1 MKSLL
6 SALVLLFA
14 VLCRALFAGVAGQP
28 PSGTTT
34 QSTAVFKGLN
44 KNLQP
49 PQAKE
54 SFLPMV
60 ERTAPRLQISFTST
74 QDGDGARG
82 DIYLEN
88 PDGSALVNLTQTA
101 AIDERVPAWSPD
113 GSRVAFASDRAGN
126 LDIYVMQADGKGLL
140 QITSNPTI
148 DDEPNWSPDG
158 KRILFHS
165 DRDGNAELY
174 TVNADGSGLKRLT
187 NTAMNEFAGRWSL
200 EGDKIFFIEGG
211 SGSFHLA
218 VMESNGTARTQL
230 TGEGV
235 FQGFDLSPDGS
246 RLVFASSG
254 QLWLMDTDGSEVV
267 QISSLPGLAAFPA
280 WSPKGDRIAFQ
291 NSPTNGASSKI
302 YLINVDGT
310 GLNQVSHHADPDVR
324 PAWRA
329 SLEPVADGT
338 ADEKLA
344 DLLQRMTPQE
354 KVGQLF
360 VLHFDGTSVGPMLDQ
375 LLKECHPGG
384 LILFGPNI
392 ASQSQLRQLI
402 QQSQTFARQAS
413 PGIPLLIAIDQEGWP
428 VVRLDGIA
436 TTFPSQMAIAAT
448 GDLDMARQAG
458 YATGQE
464 LQALG
469 VNMNLAPVLDVNT
482 NPDNPVIGLRSFGS
496 DPALVAQFGVAM
508 AQGLQESGLLATGK
522 HFPGHGSTWQ
532 DSHLVLPRIDKS
544 LAELH
549 AVELKPFQAAIQSGI
564 GAMMAGHLL
573 VPAIDPAYPTS
584 LSPAALNDLLRGELG
599 FQGLIATDSMTMQ
612 ALTQNY
618 GAQEAARLAVQ
629 AGADLLMYGN
639 DPGADPAAQLEIC
652 HALQDQ
658 FQQDAQFA
666 QIVQL
671 RVERILRQKIAL
683 GFFDPVSPPNDLETL
698 RTAHQELALSIAQ
711 ASITRLK
718 DEISQ
723 LPLSTDERLLLVYP
737 KIMSGFGELAQQ
749 FSNSVILLPV
759 DLSPSEDQIQSSLAV
774 AAQSD
779 AVAVVT
785 LNAYTHAGQAALV
798 QSLAP
803 YDPIVVAMGLPYD
816 ILAFPHIKAYLVSYG
831 YAPVSQRAVLQAFYG
846 EIQPQGKLP
855 VSIGDLFPVGAGLGD
870 ED

>member
-1 MKSLL
+1 MKSAL
-6 SALVLLFA
+6 SILVLCTA

-28 PSGTTT
+28 PSDTPA
-34 QSTAVFKGLN
+34 QSTLTPKVLN
-44 KNLQP
+44 KSLRRR
-49 PQAKE
+49 QARE
-54 SFLPMV
+54 TFLPAV
-60 ERTAPRLQISFTST
+60 QRAAPKLQISFTST
-74 QDGDGARG
+74 QDGDGTRG

-113 GSRVAFASDRAGN
+113 GSRIAFASDRAGN
-126 LDIYVMQADGKGLL
+126 LDIYVLQADGKGLL
-140 QITSNPTI
+140 QITSNPAI
-148 DDEPNWSPDG
+148 DDEPSWSPDG

-174 TVNADGSGLKRLT
+174 TVNADASGLKRLT
-187 NTAMNEFAGRWSL
+187 NTAMNEFAGRWSP

-218 VMESNGTARTQL
+218 VMESDGTAQTQL

-267 QISSLPGLAAFPA
+267 QISSLPGLAAFPT

-291 NSPTNGASSKI
+291 YSPTNGASSKI
-302 YLINVDGT
+302 YLINEDGT
-310 GLNQVSHHADPDVR
+310 GLTQVSHHADPDVR

-354 KVGQLF
+354 KIGQIF
-360 VLHFDGTSVGPMLDQ
+360 VLHFDDTSVGPMLDQ
-375 LLKECHPGG
+375 LLQECHPGG

-402 QQSQTFARQAS
+402 QQSQTIARQAS

-448 GDLDMARQAG
+448 GDLDLARQAG
-458 YATGQE
+458 QATGQE
-464 LQALG
+464 LRVLG

-482 NPDNPVIGLRSFGS
+482 NPDNPVIGLRSLGS
-496 DPALVAQFGVAM
+496 DPALVAQFGVAV

-564 GAMMAGHLL
+564 SAIMAGHLL
-573 VPAIDPAYPTS
+573 APAIDPVYPTS
-584 LSPAALNDLLRGELG
+584 ISPAALNDLLRGELG

-618 GAQEAARLAVQ
+618 SPQEAARLAVQ
-629 AGADLLMYGN
+629 AGANLLMYGN
-639 DPGADPAAQLEIC
+639 DPGVDPAGQLEIC

-658 FQQDAQFA
+658 FQQDPQFA
-666 QIVQL
+666 QKVEL
-671 RVERILRQKIAL
+671 SVERILRQKIKL
-683 GFFDPVSPPNDLETL
+683 GLFDPASTASDLNALRET
-698 RTAHQELALSIAQ
+698 HQALALNIAQ
-711 ASITRLK
+711 ASITKLK
-718 DEISQ
+718 DDSAQ
-723 LPLSTDERLLLVYP
+723 LPLSTNERLLLVYP
-737 KIMSGFGELAQQ
+737 TAITGFGDLARQ
-749 FSNSVILLPV
+749 FSDNLTLLPV
-759 DLSPSEDQIQSSLAV
+759 DLSPGAQQIQSSLAL

-779 AVAVVT
+779 AVVIVT
-785 LNAYTHAGQAALV
+785 VNAYAHAAQNDLV
-798 QSLAP
+798 QALAP
-803 YDPIVVAMGLPYD
+803 YDPVVVAMGLPYD
-816 ILAFPHIKAYLVSYG
+816 ILNFTEVGAYLASYG
-831 YAPVSQRAVLQAFYG
+831 YAPVSQRAVLQALFG
-846 EIQPQGKLP
+846 EFTPHGKLP
-855 VSIGDLFPVGAGLGD
+855 VSIGDLFPVGSEL

>member
-1 MKSLL
+1 MKYLL
-6 SALVLLFA
+6 SVLVLVFA
-14 VLCRALFAGVAGQP
+14 VLCRALFAGVAGNP
-28 PSGTTT
+28 PSSTTT
-34 QSTAVFKGLN
+34 QPTTAIEGL
-44 KNLQP
+44 KKSLQRT
-49 PQAKE
+49 QAKE

-60 ERTAPRLQISFTST
+60 ERAAPRLQISFTST
-74 QDGDGARG
+74 QDGRG

-88 PDGSALVNLTQTA
+88 PDGSALVNLTRTA
-101 AIDERVPAWSPD
+101 AIDERVPDWSPD
-113 GSRVAFASDRAGN
+113 GSQVAFASDRAGN
-126 LDIYVMQADGKGLL
+126 PDIYVMQADGKGLL
-140 QITSNPTI
+140 QNTSNPAI
-148 DDEPNWSPDG
+148 DDEPSWSPDG
-158 KRILFHS
+158 TRLLFHS

-174 TVNADGSGLKRLT
+174 TVNADGSALKRLT
-187 NTAMNEFAGRWSL
+187 NTATNEFAARWSPD
-200 EGDKIFFIEGG
+200 GDKIFFIEGQA
-211 SGSFHLA
+211 GSFHLA
-218 VMESNGTARTQL
+218 VMASDGSARSQL

-246 RLVFASSG
+246 RLVFASGG
-254 QLWLMDTDGSEVV
+254 QLWLMDTAGSEAV

-280 WSPKGDRIAFQ
+280 WSPLGDRIAFQ
-291 NSPTNGASSKI
+291 YSPVNGQASNIFLIHTNGS
-302 YLINVDGT
+302 
-310 GLNQVSHHADPDVR
+310 GLSQVSHHAEPDVR

-329 SLEPVADGT
+329 SLEPVAGGT
-338 ADEKLA
+338 SDEEIA

-360 VLHFDGTSVGPMLDQ
+360 VLHFDGTTVGPTLDQ
-375 LLKECHPGG
+375 LLQECHPGG
-384 LILFGPNI
+384 LVLFGPNI
-392 ASQSQLRQLI
+392 ASEAQLHQLI
-402 QQSQTFARQAS
+402 QQTQTIARQAS
-413 PGIPLLIAIDQEGWP
+413 AGIPLLIVLDQEGWP

-448 GDLDMARQAG
+448 GDPEMARQAG
-458 YATGQE
+458 QATGQE
-464 LQALG
+464 LGALG

-564 GAMMAGHLL
+564 GAIMAGHLL

-629 AGADLLMYGN
+629 AGADLLMFGN
-639 DPGADPAAQLEIC
+639 DPGADPASQIDIC
-652 HALQDQ
+652 RALQDR
-658 FQQDAQFA
+658 FQQEDQFA
-666 QIVQL
+666 QSVEMS
-671 RVERILRQKIAL
+671 VERILKNKFEL
-683 GFFDPVSPPNDLETL
+683 GLFDQTAPTSDLETL
-698 RTAHQELALSIAQ
+698 RTAHQALALSIAQ

-718 DEISQ
+718 DDISQ
-723 LPLSTDERLLLVYP
+723 LPLSTNERLLLVYP
-737 KIMSGFGELAQQ
+737 KVMSGFGELARQ
-749 FSNSVILLPV
+749 FSDSVTLLPV
-759 DLSPSEDQIQSSLAV
+759 DLSPGADQIQSSLAM
-774 AAQSD
+774 AAQSE
-779 AVAVVT
+779 AVVVVT
-785 LNAYTHAGQAALV
+785 LNAYTHADQAALV
-798 QSLAP
+798 QALAP

-816 ILAFPHIKAYLVSYG
+816 ILAFPHINAYLTSYG
-831 YAPVSQRAVLQAFYG
+831 YAPASQRAVLQTLYG

-855 VSIGDLFPVGAGLGD
+855 VSIGDLFPVGTRLGR
-870 ED
+870 